1 VNFLPVYGHLPGR
14 FDPDTDLCTLDTQHG
29 HRDGVADD
37 EGFTHSPREN
47 QHGLRPPFAVL
58 APGNVQILLVFS
70 LSDPGPAKCAT
81 TAGEIQ
87 TTDPAPTRR
96 LPLPPPDGVP
106 TMRAVARHGS
116 GMKVVKFGGSSL
128 ASAAQVRKVAEI
140 VLADPRRRVVVVS
153 APGRRTLDDAKVTD
167 LLIDLARAGLTRQGV
182 PEALAAVMS
191 RYREIVDGL
200 GLPQEVAES
209 VAHDLEGRVGADPT
223 HEDAYVDQLKAAG
236 EDHAA
241 RVVAAYLLK
250 LGHECH
256 YVSPR
261 DAGLLLSDEPG
272 NARVLQSSYGRLRA
286 HLAARSGIQVFPGFF
301 GYSEAGRV
309 VTFPRG
315 GSDITGA
322 IVAAA
327 LDAEVYEN
335 FTDVDGVYVV
345 DPRLVARPVEVE
357 EITYR
362 EMREL
367 SYAGFSVFHDEAL
380 EPVFHAR
387 IPVNVRNTNNSA
399 APGTLIVP
407 ERDARRL
414 PIVGIAATAG
424 FCNLYV
430 SKYLMNREIGF
441 GRRLL
446 HLLEDEG
453 VPFEHMPTGIDNMSV
468 IMRESKFTPATEDRV
483 LRRIRQE
490 LGVDE
495 VTVERELALCM
506 VVGEGMRHT
515 IGVAGRA
522 CSAIARARVNL
533 EMINQGSSEVS
544 MMFGIKAVDIAPTVR
559 ALYREFFPKQDKRPR
574 AKRRAA

>member
-1 VNFLPVYGHLPGR
+1 
-14 FDPDTDLCTLDTQHG
+14 
-29 HRDGVADD
+29 
-37 EGFTHSPREN
+37 
-47 QHGLRPPFAVL
+47 
-58 APGNVQILLVFS
+58 
-70 LSDPGPAKCAT
+70 
-81 TAGEIQ
+81 
-87 TTDPAPTRR
+87 
-96 LPLPPPDGVP
+96 
-106 TMRAVARHGS
+106 MRAPEFRWNA
-116 GMKVVKFGGSSL
+116 MKVVKFGGSSV
-128 ASAAQVRKVAEI
+128 ASAAQIRKVADV
-140 VLADPRRRVVVVS
+140 VLADRERRVVVVS
-153 APGRRTLDDAKVTD
+153 APGKRNASDTKVTD
-167 LLIDLARAGLTRQGV
+167 LLIAAARAGLTRQGI
-182 PEALAAVMS
+182 PAALDAVVE
-191 RYREIVDGL
+191 RFRDIVDGL
-200 GLPQEVAES
+200 GLADDLVHTI
-209 VAHDLEGRVGADPT
+209 VTDLETRIAADASQ
-223 HEDAYVDQLKAAG
+223 EDAYVDNLKAAG
-236 EDHAA
+236 EDHSA
-241 RVVAAYLLK
+241 RIVAAHLMR
-250 LGHECH
+250 LGHEAH
-256 YVSPR
+256 YVSPG

-286 HLAARSGIQVFPGFF
+286 HLGRLSGIVVFPGFF
-301 GYSEAGRV
+301 GHSESGRV

-322 IVAAA
+322 ILAAA

-335 FTDVDGVYVV
+335 FTDVDGVFVV
-345 DPRLVARPVEVE
+345 DPRHVAKPVEVK

-380 EPVFHAR
+380 EPVFHAG
-387 IPVNVRNTNNSA
+387 IPVNVRNTNNA
-399 APGTLIVP
+399 AASGTLILP
-407 ERDARRL
+407 ARESRRL

-446 HLLEDEG
+446 NLLEDEG

-468 IMRESKFTPATEDRV
+468 IMREARFTPATEDRV

-495 VTVERELALCM
+495 VTVERGLALVM

-544 MMFGIKAVDIAPTVR
+544 MMFGIKARDIESTVR
-559 ALYREFFPKQDKRPR
+559 ALYREFFPRTIAKKR
-574 AKRRAA
+574 AVRRG

>member
-1 VNFLPVYGHLPGR
+1 
-14 FDPDTDLCTLDTQHG
+14 
-29 HRDGVADD
+29 
-37 EGFTHSPREN
+37 
-47 QHGLRPPFAVL
+47 
-58 APGNVQILLVFS
+58 
-70 LSDPGPAKCAT
+70 
-81 TAGEIQ
+81 
-87 TTDPAPTRR
+87 
-96 LPLPPPDGVP
+96 
-106 TMRAVARHGS
+106 
-116 GMKVVKFGGSSL
+116 MKVVKFGGSSV
-128 ASAAQVRKVAEI
+128 ASAAQMRKVAQI
-140 VLADPRRRVVVVS
+140 VLDDPSRRVVVVS
-153 APGRRTLDDAKVTD
+153 APGKRSARDTKVTD
-167 LLIDLARAGLTRQGV
+167 LLIALARAGTTGTDV
-182 PEALAAVMS
+182 TEAMDAVVERYGAIVKALKLSPDIVAAIAADLIARVNTDTS
-191 RYREIVDGL
+191 
-200 GLPQEVAES
+200 QEA
-209 VAHDLEGRVGADPT
+209 
-223 HEDAYVDQLKAAG
+223 AYLDNLKAAG
-236 EDHAA
+236 EEHCA
-241 RVVAAYLLK
+241 RVFAAYLTK
-250 LGHECH
+250 LGHEAH

-286 HLAARSGIQVFPGFF
+286 HLSRLSGICVFPGFF
-301 GYSEAGRV
+301 GFSESGHV

-327 LDAEVYEN
+327 MDAEVYEN
-335 FTDVDGVYVV
+335 FTDVDGVFVV
-345 DPRLVARPVEVE
+345 DPRLVKRPVEVK

-380 EPVFHAR
+380 EPVFHAGV
-387 IPVNVRNTNNSA
+387 PVNVRNTNNPA
-399 APGTLIVP
+399 APGTFIVP
-407 ERDARRL
+407 TRESMRL

-430 SKYLMNREIGF
+430 SKYLMNREVGF

-446 HLLEDEG
+446 NLLEDEG

-468 IMRESKFTPATEDRV
+468 VMRESRFTPATEERV

-495 VTVERELALCM
+495 LSVERDLALVM

-522 CSAIARARVNL
+522 CAAIAHAKVNL

-544 MMFGIKAVDIAPTVR
+544 MMFGIKADGIAATVR
-559 ALYREFFPKQDKRPR
+559 GLYREFFEHTPKRSRKT
-574 AKRRAA
+574 A

>member
-1 VNFLPVYGHLPGR
+1 
-14 FDPDTDLCTLDTQHG
+14 
-29 HRDGVADD
+29 
-37 EGFTHSPREN
+37 
-47 QHGLRPPFAVL
+47 
-58 APGNVQILLVFS
+58 
-70 LSDPGPAKCAT
+70 
-81 TAGEIQ
+81 
-87 TTDPAPTRR
+87 
-96 LPLPPPDGVP
+96 
-106 TMRAVARHGS
+106 
-116 GMKVVKFGGSSL
+116 MKVVKFGGSSV
-128 ASAAQVRKVAEI
+128 ASAAQIRKVADV
-140 VLADPRRRVVVVS
+140 VLADAERRVVVVS
-153 APGRRTLDDAKVTD
+153 APGKRNAQDAKVTD
-167 LLIDLARAGLTRQGV
+167 LLIALARAGLSRSGIDDC
-182 PEALAAVMS
+182 LHAVVE
-191 RYREIVDGL
+191 RYRAIVSTLKLAPELVSVIADDL
-200 GLPQEVAES
+200 MARVES
-209 VAHDLEGRVGADPT
+209 DSSV
-223 HEDAYVDQLKAAG
+223 EDVYLDNLKAAG
-236 EDHAA
+236 EDHSA
-241 RVVAAYLLK
+241 RVFAAYLRK
-250 LGHECH
+250 LGHEAH

-286 HLAARSGIQVFPGFF
+286 HLKRQTGIVVFPGFF
-301 GYSEAGRV
+301 GYSESGRV

-322 IVAAA
+322 ILAAA
-327 LDAEVYEN
+327 MDADVYEN
-335 FTDVDGVYVV
+335 FTDVDGVFVV
-345 DPRLVARPVEVE
+345 DPRHVKRPVEVQ

-387 IPVNVRNTNNSA
+387 IPVNVRNTNNPSA
-399 APGTLIVP
+399 SGTLIVP
-407 ERDARRL
+407 TRDSTGL
-414 PIVGIAATAG
+414 PIIGIAAMAG

-446 HLLEDEG
+446 NLLEDEG

-468 IMRESKFTPATEDRV
+468 VMRETRFTRATEERV

-495 VTVERELALCM
+495 LSVERELALVM

-522 CSAIARARVNL
+522 CSAIAHAKVNL

-544 MMFGIKAVDIAPTVR
+544 MMFGIKSDDIAPTVR
-559 ALYREFFPKQDKRPR
+559 ALYREFFPEATTRKGSPR
-574 AKRRAA
+574 AA